1 MILPVGER
9 QHADST
15 GESGEAEQLYRT
27 LGDVAPG
34 FVWVTDSEG
43 RLIYANRR
51 WEEYTG
57 SSLAELNPAGW
68 EQFHQ
73 PVDRIVSIGAF
84 EHFHA
89 SRYDDF
95 FTFAHDALP
104 RGGVMLLHTITIS
117 DAQAGPVKQLPVTM
131 TLLRF
136 IKFIMTE
143 IFPGGQLPG
152 IATVIKH
159 ARKAGFCVG
168 QVQSLQPHY
177 AKTLDMWAAA
187 LQAHKDEA
195 IASQSDQIYQR
206 YVKYL
211 TGCAE
216 LFRNGYTDVC
226 QFTLEK
232 R

>member
-1 MILPVGER
+1 VLLE
-9 QHADST
+9 
-15 GESGEAEQLYRT
+15 
-27 LGDVAPG
+27 
-34 FVWVTDSEG
+34 
-43 RLIYANRR
+43 
-51 WEEYTG
+51 
-57 SSLAELNPAGW
+57 GW
-68 EQFHQ
+68 EQFHE

-104 RGGVMLLHTITIS
+104 GDGVMLLHTITIS
-117 DAQAGPVKQLPVTM
+117 DAQAGPVKQLPVTL

-152 IATVIKH
+152 IATVTKH
-159 ARKAGFCVG
+159 AKKARFCVG

-187 LQAHKDEA
+187 LHAHKDDA
-195 IASQSDQIYQR
+195 IASQSDEIYQR
-206 YVKYL
+206 YMKYL
-211 TGCAE
+211 TGWPNSFATATPTSVSSPS
-216 LFRNGYTDVC
+216 RNADRVAAQRRPIRRVRRDPQVHPPARSTDPTATTIVAASRLGSIC
-226 QFTLEK
+226 GA